1 MQLTKNFSLREIT
14 ESAKARE
21 LGIDNSLPPYLMRNA
36 QALAERLQIIR
47 DVLRVPVHIPSGYRC
62 EALNKAVGG
71 AYTSQHQLC
80 LAADIYA
87 DGYTAQELFD
97 AIQKM
102 NISYDQLIIERVGLT
117 EWVHISVQPY
127 ERNEKLGYTNGVY
140 IRK

>member
-1 MQLTKNFSLREIT
+1 MQLTKNFTLSELM

-21 LGIDNSLPPYLMRNA
+21 LGIDNSIPPLLMGNA
-36 QALAERLQIIR
+36 KALAERLQIIR
-47 DVLRVPVHIPSGYRC
+47 DVLRAPVYISSGYRC

-71 AYTSQHQLC
+71 AYTSQHLLS
-80 LAADIYA
+80 LAADIHA
-87 DGYTAQELFD
+87 QGYTASQLFG

-102 NISYDQLIIERVGLT
+102 NISYDQLILERVGLK

>member
-14 ESAKARE
+14 ESKKARE
-21 LGIDNSLPPYLMRNA
+21 LGIDNTIPPLLMGNA
-36 QALAERLQIIR
+36 KALAERLQIIR
-47 DVLRVPVHIPSGYRC
+47 DVLRVPVYISSGYRC

-71 AYTSQHQLC
+71 AYTSQHLLC

-87 DGYTAQELFD
+87 DGYTASQLFG

-102 NISYDQLIIERVGLT
+102 NISYDQLIIERVGLK

-140 IRK
+140 TRK

>member
-1 MQLTKNFSLREIT
+1 MQLTKNFTLSELT
-14 ESAKARE
+14 ESKKARE

-47 DVLRVPVHIPSGYRC
+47 DVLKTPITISSGYRC
-62 EALNKAVGG
+62 YELNKAVGG
-71 AYTSQHQLC
+71 SKSSQHLLC
-80 LAADIYA
+80 LAADIHA
-87 DGYTAQELFD
+87 QGYTASQLFG

-102 NISYDQLIIERVGLT
+102 NISYDQLIIERVGLK

-140 IRK
+140 MRK

>member
-1 MQLTKNFSLREIT
+1 MQLTKNFTLSELT

-21 LGIDNSLPPYLMRNA
+21 LGIDNSLPPLLMRNA
-36 QALAERLQIIR
+36 QALAERLQIVR
-47 DVLRVPVHIPSGYRC
+47 DVLLVPVYIPSGYRC

-71 AYTSQHQLC
+71 SYTSQHQLC

-87 DGYTAQELFD
+87 DGYTASQLFG

-102 NISYDQLIIERVGLT
+102 NVSYDQLIIERVGLT

-140 IRK
+140 MRK

>member
-1 MQLTKNFSLREIT
+1 MQLTKNFTLSELT

-21 LGIDNSLPPYLMRNA
+21 MGIDNSLPTYLMRNA

-47 DVLRVPVHIPSGYRC
+47 DVLRVPVYVPSGYRC
-62 EALNKAVGG
+62 PELNKVVGG
-71 AYTSQHQLC
+71 SSSSQHLLA

-87 DGYTAQELFD
+87 TGYTAQALFD
-97 AIQKM
+97 AILKM

>member
-1 MQLTKNFSLREIT
+1 MQLTKNFTLSELT

-21 LGIDNSLPPYLMRNA
+21 LGIDNTIPPLLMGNA
-36 QALAERLQIIR
+36 KALTERLQIIR
-47 DVLRVPVHIPSGYRC
+47 DVLRVPVRISSGYRC

-71 AYTSQHQLC
+71 AYTSQHLLC

-87 DGYTAQELFD
+87 DGYTASQLFG

-102 NISYDQLIIERVGLT
+102 NISYDQLIIERVGLK

>member
-21 LGIDNSLPPYLMRNA
+21 LGIDNTMPPLLMRNA
-36 QALAERLQIIR
+36 KALAERLQIIR
-47 DVLRVPVHIPSGYRC
+47 DVLREPVYVSSGYRC
-62 EALNKAVGG
+62 AALNKAVGG
-71 AYTSQHQLC
+71 AYTSQHQLG

-97 AIQKM
+97 AILKM
-102 NISYDQLIIERVGLT
+102 NISYDQFIIERAGLK

-127 ERNEKLGYTNGVY
+127 ERNENRGYTDGVY
-140 IRK
+140 TRK

>member
-14 ESAKARE
+14 ASAKAKE
-21 LGIDNSLPPYLMRNA
+21 LSIDNSIPPLLMRNA
-36 QALAERLQIIR
+36 KALSERLQIIR
-47 DVLRVPVHIPSGYRC
+47 DVLRVPVYISSGYRC
-62 EALNKAVGG
+62 EDLNIAVGG
-71 AYTSQHQLC
+71 AYTSQHQLG

-87 DGYTAQELFD
+87 DGYTAQELYD

-102 NISYDQLIIERVGLT
+102 NISYDQLIIERVGLK

-140 IRK
+140 MRK